1 MDDPIQYPVPW
12 DLVFGLTPHIMHG
25 TQRSVDDFSAAVVAR
40 MKPEPK
46 IRGLEL
52 LPEDPRF
59 LLVANHYQR
68 KGLWIL
74 HSASVATQAI
84 RKRYGAGDPPVRWVV
99 TANWPAVRLGP
110 WKFTNPGDR
119 LLPRVADALNCYAVS
134 FAKNN
139 PGFTARSIRRLL
151 REAPRLTRPIGLF
164 PEGVAGTA
172 GKLTGPLP
180 GVDRLILHL
189 ARSGVPAVPMAISE
203 SGGLI
208 VQFGK
213 TVAAREL
220 AAAPNSAQLM
230 MERIA
235 GLLA

>member
-1 MDDPIQYPVPW
+1 MDDAIHYPVPW

-25 TQRSVDDFSAAVVAR
+25 TQRSVDDFSASVVAR
-40 MKPEPK
+40 MKPEPEL
-46 IRGLEL
+46 RGMEQ

-68 KGLWIL
+68 TGLWIL
-74 HSASVATQAI
+74 HSASAATQAI

-99 TANWPAVRLGP
+99 TANWPAVQFGP
-110 WKFTNPGDR
+110 WKFANPGDR
-119 LLPRVADALNCYAVS
+119 LLPRVADALGCYAVS

-151 REAPRLTRPIGLF
+151 REAPGLTRPIGLF
-164 PEGVAGTA
+164 PEGVAGAA

-180 GVDRLILHL
+180 GVERLISHL
-189 ARSGVPAVPMAISE
+189 ARSGMPAVPLAISE
-203 SGGLI
+203 SGRLI
-208 VQFGK
+208 LQFGE
-213 TVAAREL
+213 VVPASEL
-220 AAAPNSAQLM
+220 AAAPHSAHLL